1 MQLACAYKD
10 TTRPK
15 PTHEPGRSLF
25 PRCRSTRVL
34 LLLGRPAPQLSLL
47 ANREY
52 ALVRQKHLIRRTK
65 IAPRIGRR
73 KVDRTTKLAQPLS
86 AATILHENTTEAS
99 ERARA
104 LVTLWPAWK
113 WLWDRIPTRSS
124 CIGSNKINKVRSA
137 GTKIRSV
144 RNQVALIVDAT

>member
-1 MQLACAYKD
+1 MQLVCAYKD

-52 ALVRQKHLIRRTK
+52 ARVRQKPFIRRTK
-65 IAPRIGRR
+65 IAPRISRR
-73 KVDRTTKLAQPLS
+73 KVDRITKLAQTLS
-86 AATILHENTTEAS
+86 AATTILHENTTEAS

-104 LVTLWPAWK
+104 LVTLLPACK

-137 GTKIRSV
+137 GTKIRSE
-144 RNQVALIVDAT
+144 

>member
-1 MQLACAYKD
+1 MQLVCAYRD

-47 ANREY
+47 INREY
-52 ALVRQKHLIRRTK
+52 ARVRQKHLIRRTK

-73 KVDRTTKLAQPLS
+73 KVDRTTKLAQPS
-86 AATILHENTTEAS
+86 RQRQYCTKTRRKPVS
-99 ERARA
+99 VRERSRNSLAG
-104 LVTLWPAWK
+104 VQVVV
-113 WLWDRIPTRSS
+113 
-124 CIGSNKINKVRSA
+124 GSNPYKAIMHRK
-137 GTKIRSV
+137 
-144 RNQVALIVDAT
+144 Q

>member
-1 MQLACAYKD
+1 MPKHPGTTPTRTSCTSAFFVGKSRVRACTAEAPHPQNED
-10 TTRPK
+10 
-15 PTHEPGRSLF
+15 RS
-25 PRCRSTRVL
+25 PHQQKESRSHNEARAT
-34 LLLGRPAPQLSLL
+34 
-47 ANREY
+47 
-52 ALVRQKHLIRRTK
+52 
-65 IAPRIGRR
+65 
-73 KVDRTTKLAQPLS
+73 LS

-104 LVTLWPAWK
+104 LVTLLPACK

-144 RNQVALIVDAT
+144 RNQVARKQQQIRSVRNPAGRMLNLKWILIVDGT